1 MEHSMVTF
9 RLHRKGVIFIIFGS
23 ILAAVLLFAGGYLVA
38 MRRRPAAP
46 TLPVTASAP
55 PASSTAVPAASA
67 PAPKTD
73 LLAVRVGV
81 FDTEEDAKAM
91 VQQLAARKLEAVV
104 VPMTTTDGIKLY
116 TVEAGQY
123 DTRAAASAA
132 ASSLAEEHGLH
143 TAVVPAGGE
152 AALTTAQ

>member
-9 RLHRKGVIFIIFGS
+9 RLHRKGVIFIIIGS
-23 ILAAVLLFAGGYLVA
+23 ILAAALLFAGGYLVA

-46 TLPVTASAP
+46 TLPVTATAP
-55 PASSTAVPAASA
+55 PASSTAAPAASA
-67 PAPKTD
+67 PASKAD

-81 FDTEEDAKAM
+81 FDTEEEAKTM
-91 VQQLAARKLEAVV
+91 VQQLAARKLEASI
-104 VPMTTTDGIKLY
+104 VPMTTTEGVKLF
-116 TVEAGQY
+116 TVEVGQY
-123 DTRAAASAA
+123 DTRAAAAAA

-152 AALTTAQ
+152 AALTTGQ